1 MDQLATRYGRCVLCP
16 GTDRWQAPASPG
28 GQEPPPKRVGLSCGC
43 FSKFLEASKV
53 DASFDKRPLAI
64 KDAIPAES
72 GATARK
78 VAIKAQSRKVTHPLL
93 GSPTV
98 ALT

>member
-1 MDQLATRYGRCVLCP
+1 MLSWEACNVL
-16 GTDRWQAPASPG
+16 GGIAEEFHPASVA
-28 GQEPPPKRVGLSCGC
+28 GQMAV
-43 FSKFLEASKV
+43 EASKV

>member
-1 MDQLATRYGRCVLCP
+1 MAV
-16 GTDRWQAPASPG
+16 
-28 GQEPPPKRVGLSCGC
+28 
-43 FSKFLEASKV
+43 EASKV